1 MPDLSV
7 AIVAGLHA
15 DARRATV
22 ARLLTDV
29 PGSVV
34 LHHDLAT
41 AAAGT
46 VVRTIRDA
54 TGIVSAGETPLVN
67 DCACCALREDLVPEL
82 RRIAGAGQV
91 RLAIVELWDSVEPKA
106 MAEVITSGGLTVT
119 GVITAVDPALLLPYL
134 ANGDDLAETGL
145 AAAATDQRTVADT
158 FARQLEYAPTLA
170 VLDSAETDDE
180 DRELLAQLHPTA
192 RQIRLSQDDLAT
204 ATGGGREAPP
214 NSDRLPQ
221 GDDSADS
228 ARPGYSDWADFL
240 DLPHGNAPGSAGPA
254 HSEPTGAARP
264 APAEWAGSHQL
275 PHADPADAARPLRS
289 DSAASHELPQGD
301 PPGSARPATGEP
313 AGSRELRQGDPAGS
327 ARPATGESA
336 GPRQLPDG
344 EPAGS
349 RELPQGDPA
358 ASAPPAPGE
367 STDDHL
373 QFPHGN
379 APGSVLPSPSPSPPP
394 GDPAGFAAP
403 PYSDPVGQPPPPY
416 GDPLGQLPLPYSDPL
431 GQLPPPLTP
440 LASAALSGFDVE
452 AAAAAQH
459 PACALLPVEADAY
472 GVGTFVWHRCRPF
485 HPERLYAALEDLTC
499 AAARSRGRF
508 WLADRP
514 DSLIHWDAAG
524 GALCVESAGPWL
536 ASLPDAAW
544 ELVPPVRR
552 AAAALDW
559 HPEHGDCC
567 QHLVFTSPGLD
578 REGLERLLESCLLT
592 DTEYAAGRAAWK
604 RLPSAFD
611 AFLEI

>member
-1 MPDLSV
+1 VSDLSV
-7 AIVAGLHA
+7 AIVAGLHT

-22 ARLLTDV
+22 TQLLHDV

-54 TGIVSAGETPLVN
+54 TGILSAGETPLVN

-82 RRIAGAGQV
+82 RRLAASGQV
-91 RLAIVELWDSVEPKA
+91 RLAVVELWDSVEPKA

-134 ANGDDLAETGL
+134 GNGDDLAEAGL

-158 FARQLEYAPTLA
+158 FARQLEYAPVLA
-170 VLDSAETDDE
+170 VLDSEEADDE
-180 DRELLAQLHPTA
+180 DRELLGQLHPTA
-192 RQIRLSQDDLAT
+192 RQVPVGRADLTRSRTAQDT
-204 ATGGGREAPP
+204 REAPTNPARTPAPAPTPLTPNPPGAQAPTAPTPNPPGVQAPTPPTP
-214 NSDRLPQ
+214 NSPGAQ
-221 GDDSADS
+221 TPTPPTPNPPG
-228 ARPGYSDWADFL
+228 ARG
-240 DLPHGNAPGSAGPA
+240 
-254 HSEPTGAARP
+254 TARP
-264 APAEWAGSHQL
+264 APTD
-275 PHADPADAARPLRS
+275 PHPANNPN
-289 DSAASHELPQGD
+289 H
-301 PPGSARPATGEP
+301 
-313 AGSRELRQGDPAGS
+313 
-327 ARPATGESA
+327 
-336 GPRQLPDG
+336 
-344 EPAGS
+344 
-349 RELPQGDPA
+349 
-358 ASAPPAPGE
+358 
-367 STDDHL
+367 
-373 QFPHGN
+373 
-379 APGSVLPSPSPSPPP
+379 
-394 GDPAGFAAP
+394 
-403 PYSDPVGQPPPPY
+403 PPPPRS
-416 GDPLGQLPLPYSDPL
+416 PQRRV
-431 GQLPPPLTP
+431 
-440 LASAALSGFDVE
+440 LAHAALAGFDVE

-459 PACALLPVEADAY
+459 PACALLPVEADAH
-472 GVGTFVWHRCRPF
+472 GVTTLVWHRCRPF
-485 HPERLYAALEDLTC
+485 HPERLYAALEDITC

-514 DSLIHWDAAG
+514 DSLLHWDAAG

-578 REGLERLLESCLLT
+578 RDGLELLLESCLLT
-592 DTEYAAGRAAWK
+592 DTEYAAGRTAWK